1 MIAKADADCPA
12 GGPGFIGRIPVR
24 NIWLLMFYASDLLRT
39 AERALVDVER
49 NPDAIA
55 DLVAELL
62 VRAVEERQRRHLSLG
77 YRLRSADLT
86 RVRGRID
93 VLRTERQ
100 QLLSRGAVACRFVEL
115 SVDTPRNR
123 FVRGALEALARLVAR
138 PDLRHRCR
146 KLATDMKALGVSG
159 EMPSRT
165 ELGADR
171 IGRHDAADREM
182 LAAAKLAMDLVL
194 PTEQA
199 GLRPLPMPDREEQ
212 WARRLFERAV
222 GGFYRTVLPRERW
235 RVWTGG
241 LLDWPID
248 WRTEGARDIMPGM
261 QTDVVLD
268 DALTTHRIV
277 IDTKFTSIVTVGWRR
292 ETTLRSGY
300 LYQIYAY
307 LRSQTGR
314 GDQLADSAE
323 GLLLHPAIGVAV
335 DESIKLQGHLIRF
348 ATVDLAA
355 DTEAIRRQLI
365 SFSKGLVT
373 EFEPERYVAPAMSDA
388 FAHAPKRP

>member
-1 MIAKADADCPA
+1 MIAKADADCSA

-55 DLVAELL
+55 DLVAEVL
-62 VRAVEERQRRHLSLG
+62 VRAVEQRQRRHLSLG
-77 YRLRSADLT
+77 YRPRSADLT

-93 VLRTERQ
+93 VLRSERR

-123 FVRGALEALARLVAR
+123 FVRGALEAVARLVAR
-138 PDLRHRCR
+138 PDLRRRCR
-146 KLATDMKALGVSG
+146 KLANDMKALGVSG

-222 GGFYRTVLPRERW
+222 GGFYGTVLPSGHW
-235 RVWTGG
+235 RVRTGG
-241 LLDWPID
+241 VLFWPID
-248 WRTEGARDIMPGM
+248 WSTEGARAILPGM
-261 QTDVVLD
+261 QTDIVLD
-268 DALTTHRIV
+268 DRVACRRIV
-277 IDTKFTSIVTVGWRR
+277 IDTKFTGIVTAGWRR
-292 ETTLRSGY
+292 GSTLRSGY
-300 LYQIYAY
+300 IYQIYAY

-335 DESIKLQGHLIRF
+335 DEAIKLQGHLIRF

-355 DTEAIRRQLI
+355 DTGAIRTQLM
-365 SFSKGLVT
+365 SFSRGHVT
-373 EFEPERYVAPAMSDA
+373 EIERDRYAAPALSDA
-388 FAHAPKRP
+388 SAHAP